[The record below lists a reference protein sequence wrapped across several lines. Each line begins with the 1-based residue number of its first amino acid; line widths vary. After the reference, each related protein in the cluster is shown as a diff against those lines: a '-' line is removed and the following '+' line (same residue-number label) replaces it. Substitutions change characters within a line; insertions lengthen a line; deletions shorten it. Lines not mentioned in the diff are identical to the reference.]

1 MTTSTRLHHFIG
13 KWCKNTLDFR
23 AHFKFPNR
31 EQKKT
36 GASSKGKKKHA
47 EVDMGDPE
55 QVLCRTIIIYFKLG
69 NAIYTNR
76 I

>member
-1 MTTSTRLHHFIG
+1 M
-13 KWCKNTLDFR
+13 
-23 AHFKFPNR
+23 KFPNR

-55 QVLCRTIIIYFKLG
+55 QVLCRTIIIYLG
-69 NAIYTNR
+69 NVIQIEFELDTMTSGRGTNSSTAD
-76 I
+76 

>member
-1 MTTSTRLHHFIG
+1 M
-13 KWCKNTLDFR
+13 
-23 AHFKFPNR
+23 KFPNR

-69 NAIYTNR
+69 NAIQIEFELDTMTSGRGTNSSTTD
-76 I
+76 

>member
-1 MTTSTRLHHFIG
+1 M
-13 KWCKNTLDFR
+13 
-23 AHFKFPNR
+23 KFPNR